1 MEETGAIVCMK
12 HLSRTIWEE
21 SVRDGA
27 GLGLQGG
34 RDDAGAAGT
43 RGDED
48 AMTAPWMRRLR
59 FTPVTNPFRHW
70 EEVNSH
76 QDRRSG
82 DGHID
87 L

>member
-12 HLSRTIWEE
+12 HLSRTIWKE
-21 SVRDGA
+21 SVRDGV

-34 RDDAGAAGT
+34 

-48 AMTAPWMRRLR
+48 AMTAPRMQRLR
-59 FTPVTNPFRHW
+59 FTPATNPFRLGGGAETSGQAKW
-70 EEVNSH
+70 
-76 QDRRSG
+76 RRT
-82 DGHID
+82 DC

>member
-34 RDDAGAAGT
+34 RDDVGAAGT

-59 FTPVTNPFRHW
+59 FTPVTNPFPLEGGEQPSGQAKW
-70 EEVNSH
+70 
-76 QDRRSG
+76 RRTN
-82 DGHID
+82 
-87 L
+87 